1 MTRVDA
7 GGKGWRLLATKKM
20 LGTSRFGEGEKSLI
34 CDPGFELRLGGRERE
49 KQTKGNCR
57 KGYRCRAEKRNTET
71 TAYRVLAEYE
81 HMRRQLPK
89 TLL

>member
-49 KQTKGNCR
+49 KLTKIKVPKVVQVLSG
-57 KGYRCRAEKRNTET
+57 KTEHGDDGIQG
-71 TAYRVLAEYE
+71 AR
-81 HMRRQLPK
+81 
-89 TLL
+89 

>member
-34 CDPGFELRLGGRERE
+34 CDPGFELRLGGREG
-49 KQTKGNCR
+49 KTNKR
-57 KGYRCRAEKRNTET
+57 K
-71 TAYRVLAEYE
+71 
-81 HMRRQLPK
+81 LPK
-89 TLL
+89 GVQVSSGETEHGDDGIQGAR